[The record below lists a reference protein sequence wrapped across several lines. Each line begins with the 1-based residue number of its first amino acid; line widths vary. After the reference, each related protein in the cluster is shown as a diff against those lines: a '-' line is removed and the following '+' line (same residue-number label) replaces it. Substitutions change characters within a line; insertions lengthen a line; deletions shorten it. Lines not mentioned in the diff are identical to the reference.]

1 MLEAL
6 EKLIGSPPAGLEFIE
21 YFVLVGFV
29 VASIY
34 FVYKVISII
43 FSFGCSYKCM
53 DGSFRRFYLSV

>member
-6 EKLIGSPPAGLEFIE
+6 EKLIGLPPAGLEFIE

-43 FSFGCSYKCM
+43 FNIF
-53 DGSFRRFYLSV
+53 

>member
-6 EKLIGSPPAGLEFIE
+6 RSLIGSPPSGLEFIE

-34 FVYKVISII
+34 FIYKIISII
-43 FSFGCSYKCM
+43 FNIF
-53 DGSFRRFYLSV
+53 